1 MATKTDHKIV
11 LSAQDKTKAALN
23 SLQGSLGRI
32 KGAMFSLQSAA
43 ALLAGG
49 AGFGALANNAL
60 ETVDVLSKMSRRIG
74 ISTRELGGLAYA
86 ADLSGVSTASLGK
99 GLEGLARRVSEAATG
114 TGKAKDALNELGINA
129 VAFNQIPVSDQ
140 LAILADRFQAVTSET
155 DRIRL
160 SYELFGRRGIEL
172 INVLEEGSAGLR
184 EAQAEANRL
193 GITIDDTR
201 AVAIENFNDSLTR
214 MQAAIQGAFVQGL
227 GNAAPEMENVSNK
240 IRELVVPAVENM
252 IKGFN
257 WFLENLDIITKAFRF
272 FLITLAVNKLISFTL
287 AIIQMSR
294 NLFILAFAAKT
305 SGKALLRGLGG
316 PIVAIAIAIADVTGA
331 IDALLEK
338 MGLGGLTTI
347 APEAAQALAE
357 ADEAAK
363 KMGENLDYVWEITLP
378 EVAEGLDNVKKSA
391 DTMSSVFEDNLPKAA
406 EGLDKVKTSAKTMAN
421 VFEDNL
427 ARGME
432 SATDALTDFMMGTL
446 KAGDAF
452 KQFANGIIRDLIRM
466 QIQQNITKPLFGMI
480 QGFMGGA
487 NPIAASRTQAGLVSA
502 GGAFAN
508 GGMMPGGKAS
518 IVGERGPELVIPNRN
533 STVVS
538 NEQLQGIG
546 GGDVN
551 VTLNISTG
559 VAQTVRA
566 EIAQL
571 MPQIAAVTKQA
582 VADSRRRGGSFAA
595 AFGG

>member
-23 SLQGSLGRI
+23 SLQGSLGRL

-43 ALLAGG
+43 AILAGG
-49 AGFGALANNAL
+49 AGFGSLANNAL
-60 ETVDVLSKMSRRIG
+60 QTVDVLSKMSRRIG
-74 ISTRELGGLAYA
+74 VSTRELGGLAYA

-114 TGKAKDALNELGINA
+114 TGEAKDALKELGINA
-129 VAFNQIPVSDQ
+129 AAFNQIPVSDQ
-140 LAILADRFQAVTSET
+140 LAILADKFQEVGNET

-160 SYELFGRRGIEL
+160 SYELFGRSGIDL
-172 INVLEEGSAGLR
+172 INVLEQGSAGLR

-193 GITIDDTR
+193 GITIDDVR
-201 AVAIENFNDSLTR
+201 AVAIEDFNDSLTR
-214 MQAAIQGAFVQGL
+214 MQTAIQGAFVQGL

-240 IRELVVPAVENM
+240 IRELIVPAVENM

-272 FLITLAVNKLISFTL
+272 FLVTLAVNKLISFTL
-287 AIIQMSR
+287 AIIQMSK
-294 NLFILAFAAKT
+294 NLFVLAFAART
-305 SGKALLRGLGG
+305 SGKALVRGLAG
-316 PIVAIAIAIADVTGA
+316 PLVAIGIAIADATGA
-331 IDALLEK
+331 IDGLLEK
-338 MGLGGLTTI
+338 MGLGGLTSI

-363 KMGENLDYVWEITLP
+363 KLGETVEFVLEP
-378 EVAEGLDNVKKSA
+378 Q
-391 DTMSSVFEDNLPKAA
+391 LPKAVD
-406 EGLDKVKTSAKTMAN
+406 GLTRMKTSAKTMAD

-466 QIQQNITKPLFGMI
+466 QIQQSITKPLFGMI

-487 NPIAASRTQAGLVSA
+487 NPITASRAQAGFVQA

-508 GGMMPGGKAS
+508 GGLMPGGKAS

-538 NEQLQGIG
+538 NEQLQGLG

-559 VAQTVRA
+559 VSQTVRA

-571 MPQIAAVTKQA
+571 MPQIANATKAAVLDA
-582 VADSRRRGGSFAA
+582 RRRGGSFAG
-595 AFGG
+595 AFGA

>member
-23 SLQGSLGRI
+23 SLQGSLGRL

-43 ALLAGG
+43 AVLAGG

-60 ETVDVLSKMSRRIG
+60 QTVDVLSKMSRRIG

-86 ADLSGVSTASLGK
+86 ADLSGVSAQSLGK

-114 TGKAKDALNELGINA
+114 TGTAKDALAELNIDA
-129 VAFNQIPVSDQ
+129 KEFNQIPVADQ
-140 LAILADRFQAVTSET
+140 LAILADKFQTVTKET

-160 SYELFGRRGIEL
+160 SYELFGRSGIDL
-172 INVLEEGSAGLR
+172 INVLEQGSAGLI
-184 EAQAEANRL
+184 EAQAEANRF

-214 MQAAIQGAFVQGL
+214 MQAAIQGAFIQGL

-240 IRELVVPAVENM
+240 IRELVVPAVEGM

-272 FLITLAVNKLISFTL
+272 FLITLAVNKLINFTMGL
-287 AIIQMSR
+287 IQISKH
-294 NLFILAFAAKT
+294 LFVLAFAAKT
-305 SGKALLRGLGG
+305 SGKAMLRGLGG
-316 PIVAIAIAIADVTGA
+316 PILAVGLAIADATGA

-338 MGLGGLTTI
+338 MGIGGLTTM
-347 APEAAQALAE
+347 APEAAQALDE
-357 ADEAAK
+357 ANEAAK
-363 KMGENLDYVWEITLP
+363 KFS
-378 EVAEGLDNVKKSA
+378 EGVNFQLVPQLGKA
-391 DTMSSVFEDNLPKAA
+391 D
-406 EGLDKVKTSAKTMAN
+406 EGMTKIKTSAKTMAN

-427 ARGME
+427 TRGMD

-480 QGFMGGA
+480 QGFM
-487 NPIAASRTQAGLVSA
+487 NNRMTVSQTQAGLVQA

-538 NEQLQGIG
+538 NEQLQGLG
-546 GGDVN
+546 GGAVN

-559 VAQTVRA
+559 VAQTVRT
-566 EIAQL
+566 EIASL
-571 MPQIAAVTKQA
+571 MPQIAAATKQA
-582 VADSRRRGGSFAA
+582 VVDARRRGGSFAS